1 MIIIQDTRPIQKLT
15 KREVDHDDD
24 MKDVPE
30 TKVRRTVKQRSTKLE
45 ENSGANTFNDPPIY
59 LTRLFDGKEICVI
72 NGDDE
77 LPKKRIEEILLQHRA
92 KIVQNPLKGTYC
104 IIVGNVKTVN
114 MLFFFVIINILL
126 MKLK

>member
-45 ENSGANTFNDPPIY
+45 ENSGANTFNDRSHSYI
-59 LTRLFDGKEICVI
+59 
-72 NGDDE
+72 
-77 LPKKRIEEILLQHRA
+77 
-92 KIVQNPLKGTYC
+92 
-104 IIVGNVKTVN
+104 
-114 MLFFFVIINILL
+114 
-126 MKLK
+126 